1 MEFVPDEVDDNEIKE
16 RIDIRDMVTVT
27 IDGAD
32 AKDLDDAI
40 SLSKEGD
47 LYRLGVHISDVSH
60 YIQEGTALDRD
71 ALKRGSSVYL
81 VDRVIPMIPQKLSN
95 GICSLN
101 PGVDRLTLSC
111 FMDINSKGKVVNHR
125 IAKTVIRSNR
135 RMTYKDVAKII
146 EGKDE
151 EVIKKYEELVDMF
164 LLMEELAQVLKKQRH
179 KKGAINFEFP
189 ESKIIVDEKGKPI
202 EIKAYERNKAT
213 KIIEEF
219 MLIANE
225 TVAENY
231 FWQEIPFIYRT
242 HNNPDEEKIRALAIL
257 INNFG
262 YSLKV
267 GNDEVHPKEIQK
279 LLNKIE
285 DTRKKL

>member
-1 MEFVPDEVDDNEIKE
+1 MKKARILALLYLIIVLNQDIFIPQGKNHGAVTGHKVVVRITDYGGASKKPEGQIVEIIGHINDPGVDIMSVIKAYQLPVEFPKDVVRELEFVPDEVDDNEIKE

-101 PGVDRLTLSC
+101 PGVNRLTLSC

-164 LLMEELAQVLKKQRH
+164 LLRDDLAQVLKKQRH
-179 KKGAINFEFP
+179 N
-189 ESKIIVDEKGKPI
+189 
-202 EIKAYERNKAT
+202 
-213 KIIEEF
+213 
-219 MLIANE
+219 
-225 TVAENY
+225 
-231 FWQEIPFIYRT
+231 
-242 HNNPDEEKIRALAIL
+242 
-257 INNFG
+257 
-262 YSLKV
+262 
-267 GNDEVHPKEIQK
+267 
-279 LLNKIE
+279 
-285 DTRKKL
+285 